1 MEILVAAM
9 KFGSRV
15 GVAVHSKILILAYLP
30 TRCMHS
36 SRTKY
41 ECSRIRLG
49 RMAERLERIPYSA
62 ASFKFKWGRSENLS
76 LYFKSQALG
85 QGRQDWWVVMIDEK
99 T

>member
-15 GVAVHSKILILAYLP
+15 GVAVHSKILI
-30 TRCMHS
+30 
-36 SRTKY
+36 
-41 ECSRIRLG
+41 RLG

-62 ASFKFKWGRSENLS
+62 ASSKFKCGRSENLS
-76 LYFKSQALG
+76 LYFTSQALG
-85 QGRQDWWVVMIDEK
+85 QGRRDWWVVMIDEK